1 MLQDFDLQALY
12 TAIDEQR
19 RSRCLTWAAVSR
31 EVNSMAADV
40 PGRKP
45 IATSTIAGL
54 RVKAL
59 GEGDGILQMLL
70 WLGRTPESFVPG
82 ADIPRHL
89 GKLRELGTSQILR
102 WNTKALHA
110 ALDAKRTCGGLS
122 WNEVAIR
129 IGGVNARGLARMA
142 KGGRTHFP
150 LVMRITK
157 WLGKPAAH
165 FTRASDW

>member
-1 MLQDFDLQALY
+1 
-12 TAIDEQR
+12 
-19 RSRCLTWAAVSR
+19 
-31 EVNSMAADV
+31 MAADV

-54 RVKAL
+54 QVKAL
-59 GEGDGILQMLL
+59 GEGDGILQVLL

-82 ADIPRHL
+82 ADIQEHK

-110 ALDAKRTCGGLS
+110 ALDAKRTTGGLS
-122 WNEVAIR
+122 WSEVATQ
-129 IGGVNARGLARMA
+129 IGGVNASELTRMA
-142 KGGRTHFP
+142 KGGRTYFP

-157 WLGKPAAH
+157 WLGKPAAS
-165 FTRASDW
+165 FTQASDW